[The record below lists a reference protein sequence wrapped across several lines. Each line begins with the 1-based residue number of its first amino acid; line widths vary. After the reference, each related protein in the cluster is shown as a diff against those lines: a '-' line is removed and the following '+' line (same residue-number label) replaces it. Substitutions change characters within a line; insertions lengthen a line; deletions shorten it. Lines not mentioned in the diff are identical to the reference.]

1 MMSRQSVLVVEDEE
15 DIMEVIRFNLEKE
28 GYEVNQALSGEKA
41 LQVIENNLPSLVLL
55 DLMLPGIN
63 GLDLCRIFKQNDR
76 TKAIP
81 VIMLTAKSE
90 DADIV
95 AGLEMGAED
104 YITKPFSPRVLLARI
119 RTVLRRRETGVKDDS
134 SVIQVEGMQ
143 IHPGR
148 HEVTMGENVVDL
160 TPSEFRIL
168 HYLARRPGWVYSRDQ
183 IIDAIRGHG
192 YVVTDRA
199 IDVQVVGLRK
209 KLGDYGKFIKPCVE
223 LATVSVTADDQC
235 RENIL
240 SSRFSGLP

>member
-104 YITKPFSPRVLLARI
+104 YITKPFSPKVLVARV
-119 RTVLRRRETGVKDDS
+119 RTILRRRESGVKDDS

-148 HEVTMGENVVDL
+148 HEVTMGDNVVDL

-209 KLGDYGKFIKPCVE
+209 KLGDYGKLIE
-223 LATVSVTADDQC
+223 TV
-235 RENIL
+235 RGIGY
-240 SSRFSGLP
+240 RFRDRR

>member
-1 MMSRQSVLVVEDEE
+1 MDMMSRQSVLVVEDEE

-104 YITKPFSPRVLLARI
+104 YITKPFSPRVLVARV
-119 RTVLRRRETGVKDDS
+119 RTIFRRRESGVKDDS

-209 KLGDYGKFIKPCVE
+209 KLGDYGKLIE
-223 LATVSVTADDQC
+223 TV
-235 RENIL
+235 RGIGY
-240 SSRFSGLP
+240 RFRDRR

>member
-15 DIMEVIRFNLEKE
+15 DIMEVIRLNLEKE
-28 GYEVNQALSGEKA
+28 GYEVNHALSGEKA
-41 LQVIENNLPSLVLL
+41 LQLIEKKLPTLVLL

-63 GLDLCRIFKQNDR
+63 GLDLCRILKQNDR

-104 YITKPFSPRVLLARI
+104 YITKPFSPRVLLARV

-209 KLGDYGKFIKPCVE
+209 KLGDYGKLIE
-223 LATVSVTADDQC
+223 TV
-235 RENIL
+235 RGIGY
-240 SSRFSGLP
+240 RFRDRR

>member
-15 DIMEVIRFNLEKE
+15 DIMEVICFNLEKE

-41 LQVIENNLPSLVLL
+41 LQVIDNNLPSLVLL

-104 YITKPFSPRVLLARI
+104 YITKPFSPRVLLARV

-148 HEVTMGENVVDL
+148 HEVTMGDNVVDL

-183 IIDAIRGHG
+183 IIDAIRGYG

-209 KLGDYGKFIKPCVE
+209 KLGDYGKLIE
-223 LATVSVTADDQC
+223 TV
-235 RENIL
+235 RGIGY
-240 SSRFSGLP
+240 RFRDRR

>member
-104 YITKPFSPRVLLARI
+104 YITKPFSPRVLVARV
-119 RTVLRRRETGVKDDS
+119 RTIFRRRESGVKDDS

-148 HEVTMGENVVDL
+148 HEVTMGDNVVDL

-209 KLGDYGKFIKPCVE
+209 KLGDYGKFIE
-223 LATVSVTADDQC
+223 TV
-235 RENIL
+235 RGIGY
-240 SSRFSGLP
+240 RFRDRR

>member
-28 GYEVNQALSGEKA
+28 GYEVHQALSGEKA
-41 LQVIENNLPSLVLL
+41 FQVIENNLPSLILL

-104 YITKPFSPRVLLARI
+104 YITKPFSPRVLLARV

-209 KLGDYGKFIKPCVE
+209 KLGDYGKFIE
-223 LATVSVTADDQC
+223 TV
-235 RENIL
+235 RGIGY
-240 SSRFSGLP
+240 RFRDRR

>member
-28 GYEVNQALSGEKA
+28 GYEVHQALSGEKA

-104 YITKPFSPRVLLARI
+104 YITKPFSPRVLLARV
-119 RTVLRRRETGVKDDS
+119 RTVLGRRETGVKDDS
-134 SVIQVEGMQ
+134 SVIHLEGMQ

-209 KLGDYGKFIKPCVE
+209 KLGDYGKFIE
-223 LATVSVTADDQC
+223 TV
-235 RENIL
+235 RGIGY
-240 SSRFSGLP
+240 RFRDRR

>member
-1 MMSRQSVLVVEDEE
+1 MSRQSVLVVEDEE

-28 GYEVNQALSGEKA
+28 GYEVHQALSGEKA

-104 YITKPFSPRVLLARI
+104 YITKPFSPRVLLARV
-119 RTVLRRRETGVKDDS
+119 RTVLRRRESGVKDHS

-148 HEVTMGENVVDL
+148 HEVTMGDNVVDL

-209 KLGDYGKFIKPCVE
+209 KLGDYGKFIE
-223 LATVSVTADDQC
+223 TV
-235 RENIL
+235 RGIGY
-240 SSRFSGLP
+240 RFRDRR

>member
-63 GLDLCRIFKQNDR
+63 GLELCRIFKQNDR

-104 YITKPFSPRVLLARI
+104 YITKPFSPRVLVARV
-119 RTVLRRRETGVKDDS
+119 RTILRRRESGVKDDS
-134 SVIQVEGMQ
+134 SVIQLEGMQ

-148 HEVTMGENVVDL
+148 HEVTMGDNVVDL

-209 KLGDYGKFIKPCVE
+209 KLGDYGKLIE
-223 LATVSVTADDQC
+223 TV
-235 RENIL
+235 RGIGY
-240 SSRFSGLP
+240 RFRDRR

>member
-104 YITKPFSPRVLLARI
+104 YITKPFSPRVLVARV
-119 RTVLRRRETGVKDDS
+119 RTIFRHRESGVKDDS

-148 HEVTMGENVVDL
+148 HEVTMGDNVVDL

-209 KLGDYGKFIKPCVE
+209 KLGDYGKFIE
-223 LATVSVTADDQC
+223 TV
-235 RENIL
+235 RGIGY
-240 SSRFSGLP
+240 RFRDRR

>member
-1 MMSRQSVLVVEDEE
+1 MDMMSRQSVLVVEDEE

-28 GYEVNQALSGEKA
+28 GYEVHQALSGEKA
-41 LQVIENNLPSLVLL
+41 LQVIENNLPSLILL

-104 YITKPFSPRVLLARI
+104 YITKPFSPRVLVARV
-119 RTVLRRRETGVKDDS
+119 RTIFRRRESGVKDDS

-148 HEVTMGENVVDL
+148 HEVTMGDNVVDL

-209 KLGDYGKFIKPCVE
+209 KLGDYGKLIE
-223 LATVSVTADDQC
+223 TV
-235 RENIL
+235 RGIGY
-240 SSRFSGLP
+240 RFRDRR

>member
-1 MMSRQSVLVVEDEE
+1 MDIISRQSVLVVEDEE

-28 GYEVNQALSGEKA
+28 GYEVHQALSGEKA

-104 YITKPFSPRVLLARI
+104 YITKPFSPRVLVARV
-119 RTVLRRRETGVKDDS
+119 RTILRRRESGVKDDS

-148 HEVTMGENVVDL
+148 HEVTMGDNVVDL

-209 KLGDYGKFIKPCVE
+209 KLGDYGKFIE
-223 LATVSVTADDQC
+223 TV
-235 RENIL
+235 RGIGY
-240 SSRFSGLP
+240 RFRDRR

>member
-1 MMSRQSVLVVEDEE
+1 MDMMSRQSVLVVEDEE

-104 YITKPFSPRVLLARI
+104 YITKPFSPRVLLARV

-148 HEVTMGENVVDL
+148 HEVTMGDNVVDL

-209 KLGDYGKFIKPCVE
+209 KLGDYGKLIE
-223 LATVSVTADDQC
+223 TV
-235 RENIL
+235 RGIGY
-240 SSRFSGLP
+240 RFRDRR

>member
-1 MMSRQSVLVVEDEE
+1 MSRQSVLVVEDEE

-28 GYEVNQALSGEKA
+28 GYEVYQALSGEKA

-104 YITKPFSPRVLLARI
+104 YITKPFSPRVLLARV

-148 HEVTMGENVVDL
+148 HEVTMGDNVVDL

-209 KLGDYGKFIKPCVE
+209 KLGDYGKLIE
-223 LATVSVTADDQC
+223 TV
-235 RENIL
+235 RGIGY
-240 SSRFSGLP
+240 RFRDRR

>member
-1 MMSRQSVLVVEDEE
+1 MDMMSRQSVLVVEDEE

-41 LQVIENNLPSLVLL
+41 LQVIENNLPSLILL

-104 YITKPFSPRVLLARI
+104 YITKPFSPRVLVARV
-119 RTVLRRRETGVKDDS
+119 RTIFRRRESGVKDDS

-148 HEVTMGENVVDL
+148 HEVTMGDNVVDL

-209 KLGDYGKFIKPCVE
+209 KLGDYGKFIE
-223 LATVSVTADDQC
+223 TV
-235 RENIL
+235 RGIGY
-240 SSRFSGLP
+240 RFRDRK

>member
-1 MMSRQSVLVVEDEE
+1 MSRQSVLVVEDEE

-28 GYEVNQALSGEKA
+28 GYEVHQALSGEKA

-104 YITKPFSPRVLLARI
+104 YITKPFSPRVLVARV
-119 RTVLRRRETGVKDDS
+119 RTILRRRESGVKDDS

-209 KLGDYGKFIKPCVE
+209 KLGDYGKFIE
-223 LATVSVTADDQC
+223 TV
-235 RENIL
+235 RGIGY
-240 SSRFSGLP
+240 RFRDRR

>member
-1 MMSRQSVLVVEDEE
+1 MSRQSVLVVEDEE

-28 GYEVNQALSGEKA
+28 GYEVHQALSGEKA

-104 YITKPFSPRVLLARI
+104 YITKPFSPRGLVARV
-119 RTVLRRRETGVKDDS
+119 RTILRRRESGVKDDS

-209 KLGDYGKFIKPCVE
+209 KLGDYGKFIE
-223 LATVSVTADDQC
+223 TV
-235 RENIL
+235 RGIGY
-240 SSRFSGLP
+240 RFRDRR

>member
-1 MMSRQSVLVVEDEE
+1 
-15 DIMEVIRFNLEKE
+15 
-28 GYEVNQALSGEKA
+28 
-41 LQVIENNLPSLVLL
+41 
-55 DLMLPGIN
+55 MLPGIN

-104 YITKPFSPRVLLARI
+104 YITKPFSPRVLLARV

-134 SVIQVEGMQ
+134 SVIHLEGMQ

-192 YVVTDRA
+192 YMVTDRA

-209 KLGDYGKFIKPCVE
+209 KLGDYGKFIE
-223 LATVSVTADDQC
+223 TV
-235 RENIL
+235 RGIGY
-240 SSRFSGLP
+240 RFRDRR

>member
-41 LQVIENNLPSLVLL
+41 LQVVENNLPSLVLL

-104 YITKPFSPRVLLARI
+104 YITKPFSPRVLVARV
-119 RTVLRRRETGVKDDS
+119 RTILRRRESGVKDDS

-148 HEVTMGENVVDL
+148 HEVTMGDNVVDL

-209 KLGDYGKFIKPCVE
+209 KLGDYGKFIE
-223 LATVSVTADDQC
+223 TV
-235 RENIL
+235 RGIGY
-240 SSRFSGLP
+240 RFRDRR